1 MSDLQTETGE
11 PVAAGLPG
19 LPGGA
24 PAPNGAAGRPTVPL
38 TREAILGAQ
47 DRPPKRVWV
56 PEWGG
61 HVWIRTLSGIESERY
76 NYWITENRKPGGP
89 LPSGWMA
96 RICQM
101 GLVDE
106 HGNQLF
112 TEADIDALM
121 TRSSSVILRLVNK
134 INDESGIGDEA
145 EGKLEKN

>member
-1 MSDLQTETGE
+1 MSDLSTEATTGAVE
-11 PVAAGLPG
+11 GPPG
-19 LPGGA
+19 LPGGP
-24 PAPNGAAGRPTVPL
+24 PAPNGAAGPVTVPL

-56 PEWGG
+56 PEWQG

-76 NYWITENRKPGGP
+76 NYWINENRKPGGP

-101 GLVDE
+101 GLVDQ

-121 TRSSSVILRLVNK
+121 TRSATVILRLVNK